1 MAFFN
6 DFTKQIDRHFGF
18 LAANG
23 FELLTNEASSSF
35 DNGIAIFRNARLS
48 IQVVRDRGDWFVEAG
63 ALGDLRYGD
72 HLLARVLPSLSSVGS
87 AAVNH
92 RDPAAFAQHVRQM
105 LPAIEAAFAPE
116 RATQTIIAL
125 RRLGQS

>member
-1 MAFFN
+1 LAFFN
-6 DFTKQIDRHFGF
+6 DFTKQVDRHFSF

-23 FELLTNEASSSF
+23 FELLSNEASSSF
-35 DNGIAIFRNARLS
+35 DNGLAIFRSARLS

-72 HLLARVLPSLSSVGS
+72 HLLAHVLPGFSSVGS
-87 AAVNH
+87 AGVNH
-92 RDPAAFAQHVRQM
+92 REPAAVAQHLRQM

-116 RATQTIIAL
+116 RATQTITAL
-125 RRLGQS
+125 RRLGQT